1 MGFSRYF
8 LLRSALLSPP
18 LLCPPLFC
26 SLRAC
31 DFGARGSHCSTGMQ
45 CLVCF
50 AVHASMR
57 KRTLLRQKLNR
68 QNGFPLFLIF
78 FNVNVDPSRNY
89 FNTSYR
95 GDGGCKYNLLLAVG
109 NYYFLSTVCICQIC
123 VRPVSM
129 HGFIAHLPR
138 AKTEPD
144 ECYGNETPLHPMK
157 LFPLSL

>member
-1 MGFSRYF
+1 MATPATSTSVSDGSDSDSSQLVSPSSSLPPTAQPFRCSADWSRSSDVRRCSEASIWDSQGTSYYV
-8 LLRSALLSPP
+8 LLS
-18 LLCPPLFC
+18 CPPLFC

-31 DFGARGSHCSTGMQ
+31 DFGARCSHCSTGMQ

-95 GDGGCKYNLLLAVG
+95 GDGGCKFNLFFWQWG
-109 NYYFLSTVCICQIC
+109 IIIF
-123 VRPVSM
+123 
-129 HGFIAHLPR
+129 
-138 AKTEPD
+138 
-144 ECYGNETPLHPMK
+144 
-157 LFPLSL
+157 